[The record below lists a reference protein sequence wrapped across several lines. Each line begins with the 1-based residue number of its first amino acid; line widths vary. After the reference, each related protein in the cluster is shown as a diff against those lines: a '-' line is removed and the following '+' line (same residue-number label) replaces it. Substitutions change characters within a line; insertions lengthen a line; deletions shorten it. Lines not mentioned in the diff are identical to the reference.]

1 MAIDI
6 SAVGDGV
13 IKAEHLV
20 PSNVKAR
27 QSAPRPVPAE
37 QADFEPREI
46 ERSVVA
52 LEQAM
57 RHFNRRI
64 SLNYNRE
71 INRVIVKVL
80 DGESERVL
88 KEIPT
93 AEIQRLI
100 ARIRETIGVLVDE
113 QR

>member
-6 SAVGDGV
+6 
-13 IKAEHLV
+13 KASTDSVLKPEHLV
-20 PSNVKAR
+20 APHAKAR
-27 QSAPRPVPAE
+27 QTAARPLRLVE
-37 QADFEPREI
+37 TEFEPREI

-52 LEQAM
+52 LEKAM
-57 RHFNRRI
+57 RHFDRRI
-64 SLNYNRE
+64 SLNYNSE
-71 INRVIVKVL
+71 INRVIVRVL
-80 DGESERVL
+80 DETSEKVI

-93 AEIQRLI
+93 AEVQRLI